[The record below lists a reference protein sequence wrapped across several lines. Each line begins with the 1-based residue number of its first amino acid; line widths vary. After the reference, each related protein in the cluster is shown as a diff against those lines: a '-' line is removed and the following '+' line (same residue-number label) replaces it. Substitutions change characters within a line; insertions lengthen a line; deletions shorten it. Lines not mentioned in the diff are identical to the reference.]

1 MVPLSSL
8 AMSLRPRKPLIIT
21 FALGALALG
30 AVMVYSFGGKQ
41 IFTRHEQFLLYFNDT
56 VNGLA
61 PGSLVKF
68 KGVPIGTVDSIRFN
82 FRADQSDRRIP
93 VLIKLNADLLQ
104 RQLGVLEDL
113 SDPAVLAA
121 EVHRGLRGELDRE
134 SFVTGGIFVSLDYY
148 PQASASKAEAGSGSY
163 DVIPT
168 VPSSWVADIEKAGQV
183 IAWLPTFDF
192 EAEIGHAGDNLDQLT
207 NQVSVIPFAE
217 YHQKIVGTL
226 QPLADFNFRN
236 WQGNLNNMLGHFDE
250 DQHAIAAASSQYAA
264 ASQDFVD
271 MNTATRQNLAQ
282 LDTNLAHL
290 RVQLSP
296 AAPWLEQLTGNLK
309 ELSTS
314 LDSLT
319 HKADNLEAQPD
330 ILPKLAQ

>member
-121 EVHRGLRGELDRE
+121 
-134 SFVTGGIFVSLDYY
+134 
-148 PQASASKAEAGSGSY
+148 
-163 DVIPT
+163 
-168 VPSSWVADIEKAGQV
+168 
-183 IAWLPTFDF
+183 
-192 EAEIGHAGDNLDQLT
+192 
-207 NQVSVIPFAE
+207 
-217 YHQKIVGTL
+217 
-226 QPLADFNFRN
+226 
-236 WQGNLNNMLGHFDE
+236 
-250 DQHAIAAASSQYAA
+250 
-264 ASQDFVD
+264 
-271 MNTATRQNLAQ
+271 
-282 LDTNLAHL
+282 
-290 RVQLSP
+290 
-296 AAPWLEQLTGNLK
+296 
-309 ELSTS
+309 
-314 LDSLT
+314 
-319 HKADNLEAQPD
+319 
-330 ILPKLAQ
+330 